1 MPKIKDADHFIK
13 NCIRALATK
22 MYYKLQSQAQIIR
35 HKVEIKIENQP
46 SPCA

>member
-1 MPKIKDADHFIK
+1 MLIILLKTALG
-13 NCIRALATK
+13 ALAIK
-22 MYYKLQSQAQIIR
+22 MYYKLQSRVQIIR